1 MGRVK
6 FITTILLSHFFRN
19 SQQPE
24 NEVFLLRMNQLLLPA
39 SISILL
45 KNSLRKTSLF
55 VLFELLPTGLRK
67 YYGLLLPH
75 IMNGLIIFRVF
86 WQEH

>member
-45 KNSLRKTSLF
+45 KNSLKKTSLF
-55 VLFELLPTGLRK
+55 VLFELLPTGLLK
-67 YYGLLLPH
+67 H
-75 IMNGLIIFRVF
+75 V
-86 WQEH
+86 